1 MYRIEYKQL
10 WDTNLAGHGDSCL
23 KTPKV
28 RGVQGYH
35 PYSKLVLDQNMV
47 DETRA
52 QTKTAIITKKK
63 WMLSS

>member
-10 WDTNLAGHGDSCL
+10 WDMNFAGHGDSCL

-47 DETRA
+47 DETISS
-52 QTKTAIITKKK
+52 TKQ
-63 WMLSS
+63 L